1 MLVNEKDHKIL
12 REGDEFMY
20 TVIVVDDEC
29 DLRKGL
35 IRKIQW
41 EEIGFQVIGEADN
54 GIEALDLVDKLEP
67 DLLITDIKMPFMS
80 GIELARQVREIRP
93 TIQIAFLSGYD
104 DFTYAQ
110 QAIQYNIVSY
120 MLKPITARDMTD
132 ELYKIKKKID
142 EKFEAF
148 SSNRNDYEKVEITH
162 FIMPLLLDSFQENA
176 SEERELSLHR
186 RGSLCGLLSTES
198 VNLKYVVIVTRFL
211 DDQGNNCTTDEKMS
225 AVETILKKYVKHTSY
240 FVGDRIV
247 SLLLATQRD
256 LLKYLHILVEDIAQS
271 AKRIMG
277 LEIMIGISRVQDELQ
292 QCHKGYQEAM
302 TAITACNSEVGMIR
316 YISDIEQ
323 LTASQDGTSNKMTS
337 GSEICD
343 RAVEKIELEFA
354 NPEISLVS
362 ISSDISV
369 SPNYLSALI
378 KKSTGST
385 FIDLLTTKR
394 IETAK
399 ELLLNSGL
407 KIREITERCGYSDQ
421 HYFSYCFKKYVG
433 VSPNGYRRE
442 REQQEG

>member
-1 MLVNEKDHKIL
+1 
-12 REGDEFMY
+12 MY
-20 TVIVVDDEC
+20 TVIVVDDES

-41 EEIGFQVIGEADN
+41 GEIGFQVIGEADN
-54 GIEALDLVDKLEP
+54 GIEAMELVDRLEP
-67 DLLITDIKMPFMS
+67 DLLITDIKMPFMT

-93 TIQIAFLSGYD
+93 NTQIAFLSGYD

-120 MLKPITARDMTD
+120 MLKPITARDMTN
-132 ELYKIKKKID
+132 ELYTIKKKID

-148 SSNRNDYEKVEITH
+148 SGNRKDYERIEITR
-162 FIMPLLLDSFQENA
+162 FVMPLILDDFQEKD
-176 SEERELSLHR
+176 SEERENHLQEKGR
-186 RGSLCGLLSTES
+186 LCALLSS
-198 VNLKYVVIVTRFL
+198 DSSNLNYSVIVTKFMGE
-211 DDQGNNCTTDEKMS
+211 DGENCTTEENIS
-225 AVETILKKYVKHTSY
+225 AVEIILKKYMKHTSC
-240 FVGDRIV
+240 FVGDKIV
-247 SLLLATQRD
+247 SLLMATPRD
-256 LLKYLHILVEDIAQS
+256 FAKYLHILVEDIAQS
-271 AKRIMG
+271 TKRIMK
-277 LEIMIGISRVQDELQ
+277 LETMVGISRQMEELQ
-292 QCHKGYQEAM
+292 YSHKAYVEAM
-302 TAITACNSEVGMIR
+302 KAITACNSEVGMIR

-323 LTASQDGTSNKMTS
+323 LIVAGDGETQKVTS

-343 RAVEKIELEFA
+343 RAIEKIELEFA

-362 ISSDISV
+362 ISTDISV

-385 FIDLLTTKR
+385 FIDLLTRKR

-407 KIREITERCGYSDQ
+407 KIREITEQCGYSDQ

-442 REQQEG
+442 QEK